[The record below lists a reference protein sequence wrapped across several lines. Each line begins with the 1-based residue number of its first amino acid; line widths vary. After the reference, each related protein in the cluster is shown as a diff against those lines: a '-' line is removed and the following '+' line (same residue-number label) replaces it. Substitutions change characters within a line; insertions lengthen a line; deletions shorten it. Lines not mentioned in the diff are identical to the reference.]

1 MYGKEI
7 PSIQIVPP
15 KLIWIC
21 VRRVYDDRTAIDPEY
36 PSVLPSTG
44 DSPAWAEYVA
54 RHAPTEYNEDR
65 NNRED
70 SPLAKDEQYLES
82 DLSLLHA
89 PPG

>member
-15 KLIWIC
+15 KLIWTC
-21 VRRVYDDRTAIDPEY
+21 VRRVYDDRTAVDPEY

-44 DSPAWAEYVA
+44 DSPAWAGYVA
-54 RHAPTEYNEDR
+54 RHAPSKDNEAR

-70 SPLAKDEQYLES
+70 SPLAQDEQYLES